1 MFLFCPVLIKCR
13 RAFMAAPNNTMRAKM
28 QYTKVVRGSE
38 LEAQAAN
45 AAATLITSG
54 AVFPIPSK

>member
-1 MFLFCPVLIKCR
+1 
-13 RAFMAAPNNTMRAKM
+13 M